1 LQQREQALETA
12 KLERLE
18 AQVAL
23 RRKQSELA
31 DILENAVEG
40 VQQVGPD
47 QRILWANNAMLR
59 LLGYAPGEYVG
70 HPLPE
75 FYADRGGFHEYWQK
89 LMRGEDIYDC
99 PTELR
104 CQDGSVKQVL
114 IHSNGLW
121 EMGKFV
127 HTRCF
132 VRDVTEQRRAEQAL
146 RKSEA
151 SLRQAKD
158 KLESQVE
165 QRTVA
170 LRRLS
175 SQILALQDAE
185 RRRIARELH
194 DSLGQYLVGL
204 KLNSDLLRESPG
216 QSELWAQSEEIMDR
230 CLAEVRTLSY
240 LLHPPMIDE
249 LGLMSSARWFVD
261 GIEKRSGVRVSLDM
275 PDRLPRLPSAIELVL
290 FRILQEGLTNVIRH
304 SGASEAQVR
313 IRQEA
318 DKAIL
323 DVRDNGRGMP
333 PELLD
338 RFVLTGTG
346 MGVRLTGMRE
356 RVGELGGKIKLE
368 ATGNGTCLQIVIPL
382 VGDAAAIAS

>member
-1 LQQREQALETA
+1 
-12 KLERLE
+12 
-18 AQVAL
+18 
-23 RRKQSELA
+23 
-31 DILENAVEG
+31 
-40 VQQVGPD
+40 
-47 QRILWANNAMLR
+47 
-59 LLGYAPGEYVG
+59 
-70 HPLPE
+70 
-75 FYADRGGFHEYWQK
+75 
-89 LMRGEDIYDC
+89 
-99 PTELR
+99 
-104 CQDGSVKQVL
+104 
-114 IHSNGLW
+114 
-121 EMGKFV
+121 
-127 HTRCF
+127 
-132 VRDVTEQRRAEQAL
+132 
-146 RKSEA
+146 
-151 SLRQAKD
+151 
-158 KLESQVE
+158 
-165 QRTVA
+165 
-170 LRRLS
+170 
-175 SQILALQDAE
+175 
-185 RRRIARELH
+185 
-194 DSLGQYLVGL
+194 
-204 KLNSDLLRESPG
+204 
-216 QSELWAQSEEIMDR
+216 
-230 CLAEVRTLSY
+230 
-240 LLHPPMIDE
+240 MIDE